1 MSGFVVQGLKSDYRD
16 SSELKN
22 RLYPS
27 NNQTASMEPTL
38 KKKKKKCRFRC
49 MKVWLKGEKA
59 GHAETFVENLPGCP
73 DNIRLGSDG
82 YFWIALLPVSL
93 PAATG

>member
-1 MSGFVVQGLKSDYRD
+1 
-16 SSELKN
+16 
-22 RLYPS
+22 
-27 NNQTASMEPTL
+27 
-38 KKKKKKCRFRC
+38 

-59 GHAETFVENLPGCP
+59 GHAETFVENLPGRP